1 MKKYLNVTNIGSLAL
16 LAAYNNTPGWKV
28 DENGALVLKDGNPV
42 YVDASGR
49 EMSVDQNTISSR
61 NNEAKEWRIKY
72 EAAEAALAPFKGL
85 DPVKAKEAIELAG
98 KIDAKTLI
106 EAGKV
111 DEVKQQITQQF
122 TGQLQEKDKAYN
134 ELQSKFENLLIGD
147 VFKGSE
153 FVRDNLAVPRD
164 MFEATFR
171 NNFKVEDGKVVA
183 YDKAGNRM
191 YSKSKMG
198 EFADPEEAIQLLV
211 EMHPQKDAIIK
222 ANTGAGSGNNG
233 GGGSRQVGSKVIKR
247 SEFNN
252 LDPAQQADIAL
263 KAGRK
268 EISIVD

>member
-1 MKKYLNVTNIGSLAL
+1 MKNITTITSLAL
-16 LAAYNNTPGWKV
+16 LSAYNNTITGWKV
-28 DENGALVLKDGNPV
+28 DENGALLLKDGNPV
-42 YVDASGR
+42 YVDGSGR
-49 EMSVDQNTISSR
+49 EMTVDQNTISSR

-72 EAAEAALAPFKGL
+72 EAAEASLAPFKGL

-106 EAGKV
+106 DAGKV
-111 DEVKQQITQQF
+111 DEVKNQITQQF
-122 TGQLQEKDKAYN
+122 TGQMAEKDKAYN
-134 ELQSKFENLLIGD
+134 DLQGKFENLLIGD

-171 NNFKVEDGKVVA
+171 NNFRVEDGKVVA

-211 EMHPQKDAIIK
+211 EMHPQKDSIIK

-247 SEFNN
+247 AEFNA
-252 LDPAQQADIAL
+252 LDASQQAEYAQ
-263 KAGRK
+263 KVAKK

>member
-1 MKKYLNVTNIGSLAL
+1 MKKYFLVTSISSLAL
-16 LAAYNNTPGWKV
+16 LAAYNNSTGWKT

-42 YVDASGR
+42 YINSAGQ
-49 EMSVDQNTISSR
+49 EQSVDQSTITR
-61 NNEAKEWRIKY
+61 LNGEAKDWRTKY

-85 DPVKAKEAIELAG
+85 DPVEAKKAIELAG

-122 TGQLQEKDKAYN
+122 TGQLQEKDKALG
-134 ELQSKFENLLIGD
+134 ELQSRFENLLISD

-191 YSKSKMG
+191 YSKAKMG
-198 EFADPEEAIQLLV
+198 EMADPEEAIQLLV
-211 EMHPQKDAIIK
+211 EMHPQKDSIIK

-247 SEFNN
+247 AEFNA
-252 LDPAQQADIAL
+252 LDASQQAEIAQ
-263 KAGRK
+263 KAAKK
-268 EISIVD
+268 EIAIVD